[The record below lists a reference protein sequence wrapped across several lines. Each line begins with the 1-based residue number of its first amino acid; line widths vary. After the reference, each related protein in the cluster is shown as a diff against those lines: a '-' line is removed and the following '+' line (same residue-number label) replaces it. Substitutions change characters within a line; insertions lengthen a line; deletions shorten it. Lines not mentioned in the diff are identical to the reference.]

1 MKSQSEK
8 DIKISKRKTSYA
20 INSELLEYLK
30 TYDRAFKSPIVYD
43 DLLRYVDNYP
53 ILDKDENDT
62 LWQGVI
68 YGPHE
73 MSEIHTNLKKIYS
86 RLTSDGANE
95 STDHLF
101 VDSVDY
107 CTFGNSH
114 PFRIKIKNQYN
125 DNHDY
130 FYVKKAD
137 ASRIYG
143 LEIEYILS
151 PNRINFLVFENTLVE
166 EHISGIPGDVF
177 IDRYIDEN
185 TNKIRLAKEFV
196 KFNERCF
203 LRLLGDQRAYNF
215 VIVLTPD
222 FDQMQYRIRSIDFD
236 QQCYEGKIN
245 LYKPQFFREN
255 LDYVKFVTE
264 NLDESSIKQYQ
275 HEERALVAKRMLVGK
290 SRLNRLLSV
299 MKKDHIAPQ
308 EKTEQLRTE
317 IFEILKDDEVL
328 LCKTMGEIV
337 EAVLNFILKNY
348 QTSVTK
354 IF

>member
-1 MKSQSEK
+1 MDSKSES
-8 DIKISKRKTSYA
+8 DIKISKRKTIYP
-20 INSELLEYLK
+20 INSEFLEYLK
-30 TYDRAFKSPIVYD
+30 SYERTFKSPIVYD

-68 YGPHE
+68 YGPQE
-73 MSEIHTNLKKIYS
+73 MAEIHQNLKKIYS
-86 RLTSDGANE
+86 RLNSDGDNE
-95 STDHLF
+95 ATDHLF

-114 PFRIKIKNQYN
+114 PFRIKIKNQFN

-143 LEIEYILS
+143 LEIEYLLS
-151 PNRINFLVFENTLVE
+151 PNRINFLVFDNTLVE

-177 IDRYIDEN
+177 LERYLDEN

-236 QQCYEGKIN
+236 QQSYEGKIN

-255 LDYVKFVTE
+255 LEFVKFVTE
-264 NLDESSIKQYQ
+264 NLDASSIKQYQ
-275 HEERALVAKRMLVGK
+275 HEERALMAKRMLVG
-290 SRLNRLLSV
+290 STRLHKLIAI
-299 MKKDHIAPQ
+299 MKKDKIAPY
-308 EKTEQLRTE
+308 EKTVELRQE
-317 IFEILKDDEVL
+317 VYAILKDENL
-328 LCKTMGEIV
+328 LKCESMGEIIQT
-337 EAVLNFILKNY
+337 VLDYILRNY
-348 QTSVTK
+348 KSNVTK
-354 IF
+354 TF